1 MWQYIRNR
9 NADLAVAYGDDLA
22 AYYTI
27 IWLRPRRR
35 GASAIKGG
43 GKKGEVMDHIRKAT
57 VQDASR
63 IAEILIFTKRMNYR
77 DIFHDDKVSF
87 GEMQVYPLVLDYM
100 SNPERLENIWV
111 YDDGIVKGMVHI
123 EGGELAELYVDSFFQ
138 GEGIG
143 GALVEFAVRMFGVQ
157 NLFVLEKMSV
167 RSAFISVMAF
177 R

>member
-1 MWQYIRNR
+1 
-9 NADLAVAYGDDLA
+9 
-22 AYYTI
+22 
-27 IWLRPRRR
+27 
-35 GASAIKGG
+35 
-43 GKKGEVMDHIRKAT
+43 MDHIRKAT

-143 GALVEFAVRMFGVQ
+143 GALV
-157 NLFVLEKMSV
+157 NLRSACLGFRTCLYWKKMSV

>member
-1 MWQYIRNR
+1 
-9 NADLAVAYGDDLA
+9 
-22 AYYTI
+22 
-27 IWLRPRRR
+27 
-35 GASAIKGG
+35 
-43 GKKGEVMDHIRKAT
+43 MDHIRKAT

-123 EGGELAELYVDSFFQ
+123 KAENLQSSMWILFFK
-138 GEGIG
+138 
-143 GALVEFAVRMFGVQ
+143 
-157 NLFVLEKMSV
+157 EK
-167 RSAFISVMAF
+167 A
-177 R
+177 